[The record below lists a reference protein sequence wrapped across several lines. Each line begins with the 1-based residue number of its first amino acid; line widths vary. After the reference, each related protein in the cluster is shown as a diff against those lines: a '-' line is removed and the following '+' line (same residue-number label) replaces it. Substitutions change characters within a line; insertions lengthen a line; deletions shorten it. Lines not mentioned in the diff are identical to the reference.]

1 MADLLIRDIN
11 PKLLTELD
19 KKALILGISRV
30 EYIRRTLAKAL
41 SESNESVTEAHL
53 KNLANLLPDLA
64 DQEIMDGAWR

>member
-11 PKLLTELD
+11 PELLTELD
-19 KKALILGISRV
+19 KKAMVLGISRV
-30 EYIRRTLAKAL
+30 EYIRRTLTKVL

-53 KNLANLLPDLA
+53 KNLVNLLPDLA